1 MNTCGR
7 FAHAR
12 FVHALLAAST
22 LAMCGCAT
30 RPPTTAIPEGVMVSL
45 DGVVAGIDTRPWTYD
60 GNAVVQVDTPT
71 HGRVAV
77 QLPARWNLCQASPVD
92 VQALAVGMR
101 VQVVGSGAGAGTLV
115 VCRDAAHRL
124 VPAP

>member
-1 MNTCGR
+1 M
-7 FAHAR
+7 
-12 FVHALLAAST
+12 
-22 LAMCGCAT
+22 
-30 RPPTTAIPEGVMVSL
+30 
-45 DGVVAGIDTRPWTYD
+45 
-60 GNAVVQVDTPT
+60 VQVDTPT